1 MGIPKNPDTIVIQNE
16 YYPSGLKQRQVWNHY
31 ARYKNK
37 ILAEVGDRPIL
48 LFIFIDVNTPIIKR
62 FYKFRSIKL
71 NDENYSYFI
80 TGRTVSLSVEQ
91 EGNKLR
97 YFCVDVDAGTNI
109 SEDEKKVC
117 VLNVLRVFRDIKLI
131 SRVRVTV
138 SANGYHVYGYL
149 KRPLKNDEAVYFL
162 RERLQ
167 QDKFVRKN
175 YRVSSRLRKDESV
188 INLDLTPMY
197 HRGSHTVPW
206 AFNRNGLICMDVTK
220 NIQRFQRKDAIV
232 KNGIR

>member
-1 MGIPKNPDTIVIQNE
+1 MK
-16 YYPSGLKQRQVWNHY
+16 H
-31 ARYKNK
+31 
-37 ILAEVGDRPIL
+37 
-48 LFIFIDVNTPIIKR
+48 
-62 FYKFRSIKL
+62 
-71 NDENYSYFI
+71 
-80 TGRTVSLSVEQ
+80 
-91 EGNKLR
+91 
-97 YFCVDVDAGTNI
+97 
-109 SEDEKKVC
+109 
-117 VLNVLRVFRDIKLI
+117 
-131 SRVRVTV
+131 
-138 SANGYHVYGYL
+138 
-149 KRPLKNDEAVYFL
+149 FL

-206 AFNRNGLICMDVTK
+206 ALNRNGLICMDVTK